1 MRFPRSI
8 SLAVISAV
16 AAGSMLMA
24 GAPLATAGGG
34 EAVLYTVHGIPGV
47 KVDVCITGLGEVQS
61 GMKYATR
68 FREELV
74 PGTAKIRI
82 RAASKGQCKGALL
95 AAASVSLV
103 DGDNVTAVAR
113 LVDGDPSITLF
124 DNDLS
129 PTPLGEFRVT
139 AAHMMKGGPV
149 DVYLG
154 DAVAINALDR
164 GNDASVTRSVGLF
177 TIFTTKSGKTTPILG
192 PRTVTSATEGSAY
205 TFVMVGTKVE
215 NNRFVVFKQP
225 VVTPSA

>member
-8 SLAVISAV
+8 SAAVISAV

-24 GAPLATAGGG
+24 GAPVATAGAG
-34 EAVLYTVHGIPGV
+34 EAVLYVVHGIPGV
-47 KVDVCITGLGEVQS
+47 KVDVCIAGLGEVES

-68 FREELV
+68 FREELA

-82 RAASKGQCKGALL
+82 RAASKGQCKGELL
-95 AAASVSLV
+95 ATASVPLA

-113 LVDGDPSITLF
+113 LDAGDPTITAF

-129 PTPLGEFRVT
+129 PTPAGEFRIT
-139 AAHMMKGGPV
+139 AAHMMKGGAV
-149 DVYLG
+149 DVYVG
-154 DAVAINALDR
+154 DVIAMPALAR
-164 GNDASVTRSVGLF
+164 GDQAGITRSVGLF
-177 TIFTTKSGKTTPILG
+177 TIFTTRAGKTTPILG

-215 NNRFVVFKQP
+215 NNAFVVFKQP
-225 VVTPSA
+225 VVAPV

>member
-8 SLAVISAV
+8 SAAVISAV

-24 GAPLATAGGG
+24 GAPVATAGAG
-34 EAVLYTVHGIPGV
+34 EAVLYVVHGIPGV
-47 KVDVCITGLGEVQS
+47 KVDVCIAGLGEVES

-74 PGTAKIRI
+74 PSTAKIRI

-95 AAASVSLV
+95 ATASVPLA

-113 LVDGDPSITLF
+113 LEAGDPTITAF

-129 PTPLGEFRVT
+129 PTPGGEFRIT
-139 AAHMMKGGPV
+139 AAHMMKGGAV
-149 DVYLG
+149 DVYVG
-154 DAVAINALDR
+154 DEIAIPALAR
-164 GNDASVTRSVGLF
+164 GDQSGVTRAVGLF
-177 TIFTTKSGKTTPILG
+177 TIFTTRAGKTTPILG

-215 NNRFVVFKQP
+215 NNAFVVFKQP
-225 VVTPSA
+225 IVAPG